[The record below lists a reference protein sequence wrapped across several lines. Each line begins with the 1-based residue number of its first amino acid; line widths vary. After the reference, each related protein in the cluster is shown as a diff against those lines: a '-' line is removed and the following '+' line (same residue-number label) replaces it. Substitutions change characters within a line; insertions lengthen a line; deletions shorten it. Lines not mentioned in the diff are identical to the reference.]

1 MNNSHDDFRIDTL
14 FPQVSGYVK
23 IFPGVP
29 HGWAVRYKDE
39 DETAVK
45 LANEAH
51 QDMLDWFTKYM
62 Q

>member
-1 MNNSHDDFRIDTL
+1 MF

-23 IFPGVP
+23 IYPGAS
-29 HGWAVRYKDE
+29 HGWTVMYKDE

-45 LANEAH
+45 LAEEAH
-51 QDMLDWFTKYM
+51 QDMLDWLTQYV

>member
-1 MNNSHDDFRIDTL
+1 MFSELIHVF

-23 IFPGVP
+23 IYPGAS
-29 HGWAVRYKDE
+29 HGWTVMYKVE

-45 LANEAH
+45 LADEAH
-51 QDMLDWFTKYM
+51 QDMLDWLTQYV